1 MKSNRVNP
9 LLENE
14 AAEQLQLG
22 NLGISNEGMPTSPE
36 RFKKKAKKIASVK
49 AITQAKLSTTQWKDK
64 ATRFVMKRSRSKRS
78 RQRGPFNVIDTLNGR
93 RKYKQAT
100 LSDIEDDE
108 ESTSNETFEDGVA
121 TPNQEPKAK
130 SVDSHS
136 KALLHYFAKVS
147 VLWLTTI
154 ILKNLFARLLNKLT
168 NLTWCF
174 YEEIFN
180 TNVLPQENV
189 KKSSKIGMLLRI
201 NFLSMQHSLRSKWSL
216 KICVTFRIL

>member
-14 AAEQLQLG
+14 AAAEQLQLG

-49 AITQAKLSTTQWKDK
+49 AITQAKMSTTQWKDK
-64 ATRFVMKRSRSKRS
+64 ATRFVMKRSRCKRS
-78 RQRGPFNVIDTLNGR
+78 RQRRPFNVIDTLNG

-108 ESTSNETFEDGVA
+108 ESTSNVETFEDGVA
-121 TPNQEPKAK
+121 TPNQATKAK

-147 VLWLTTI
+147 VLYMIDNYNSEKLFCTSTLNLI
-154 ILKNLFARLLNKLT
+154 I
-168 NLTWCF
+168 
-174 YEEIFN
+174 
-180 TNVLPQENV
+180 
-189 KKSSKIGMLLRI
+189 
-201 NFLSMQHSLRSKWSL
+201 
-216 KICVTFRIL
+216 